1 MIKFLIGLLIGIFLF
16 PTIHEIRDCILYNG
30 NKALKFI
37 LEDPLDF
44 LEGILHRAIHK
55 TNL

>member
-1 MIKFLIGLLIGIFLF
+1 MFQFTIGLLIGIFFF
-16 PTIHEIRDCILYNG
+16 PTIHEIEDNILYNG
-30 NKALKFI
+30 NKAFEFI
-37 LEDPLDF
+37 LKDPLDF

>member
-1 MIKFLIGLLIGIFLF
+1 MIKFVIGLLVGIFLF
-16 PTIHEIRDCILYNG
+16 PTIHEIRDCILYDG
-30 NKALKFI
+30 RKAFKFI

-44 LEGILHRAIHK
+44 LGDILHRAIHK